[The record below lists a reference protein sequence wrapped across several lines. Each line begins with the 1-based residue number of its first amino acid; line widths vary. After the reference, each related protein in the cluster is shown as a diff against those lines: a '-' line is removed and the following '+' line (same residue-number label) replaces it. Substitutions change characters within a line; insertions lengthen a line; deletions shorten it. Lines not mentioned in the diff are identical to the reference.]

1 MRIPKRK
8 PSRYYDVNPDPY
20 LTKETILKLKAE
32 LDRMLNKTRPKLIE
46 EMQLAASNGDFS
58 ENHAYQM
65 AKGRLR
71 GLNHRILIIEE
82 QLNQAIP
89 IEENKRDGIIR
100 IGSTVTLEI
109 NGKQRTYQI
118 LGSQET
124 NPTSGKISHISPL
137 GLALLK
143 HTAGEIISVQTEQRA
158 VEYKIIKVE

>member
-8 PSRYYDVNPDPY
+8 PSRYSDVNPDPY
-20 LTKETILKLKAE
+20 LTKEAILKLKEE
-32 LDRMLNKTRPKLIE
+32 LNRMLNKTRPKLIE

-71 GLNHRILIIEE
+71 GLNHRMLIIEE
-82 QLNQAIP
+82 QLKQAIP
-89 IEENKRDGIIR
+89 IEDNKKDGIIR

-109 NGKQRTYQI
+109 NGKQRVYQI

-137 GLALLK
+137 GKAILNHK
-143 HTAGEIISVQTEQRA
+143 AGEIIPVQTEQRT
-158 VEYKIIKVE
+158 VEYKIISVE

>member
-8 PSRYYDVNPDPY
+8 PSRYSDVNPDPY
-20 LTKETILKLKAE
+20 LTKSAILKLRQE
-32 LDRMLNKTRPKLIE
+32 YDRMLNKNRPKLIE
-46 EMQLAASNGDFS
+46 EMQLAAANGDFS

-71 GLNHRILIIEE
+71 GLNHRLLIIEE
-82 QLNQAIP
+82 QLKQAIP
-89 IEENKRDGIIR
+89 IEDNKKDGVIR

-124 NPTSGKISHISPL
+124 NPTSGKISHTSPL
-137 GLALLK
+137 GQALLNHQAA
-143 HTAGEIISVQTEQRA
+143 HTVSVQTEQK
-158 VEYKIIKVE
+158 VIKYKITKVE

>member
-8 PSRYYDVNPDPY
+8 PSRYSDVNPDPY
-20 LTKETILKLKAE
+20 LTKEAILKLKAE

-82 QLNQAIP
+82 QLKQAIP
-89 IEENKRDGIIR
+89 IEDNKKDGIIR

-124 NPTSGKISHISPL
+124 NPTSGKISHVSPL
-137 GLALLK
+137 GLALLNHK
-143 HTAGEIISVQTEQRA
+143 AGETIPVQTESKT
-158 VEYKIIKVE
+158 VEYKIISVE